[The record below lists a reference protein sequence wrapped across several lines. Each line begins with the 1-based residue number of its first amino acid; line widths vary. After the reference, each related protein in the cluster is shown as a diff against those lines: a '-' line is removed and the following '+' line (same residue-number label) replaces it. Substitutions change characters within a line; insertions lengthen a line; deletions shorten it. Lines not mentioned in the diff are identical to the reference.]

1 MNTQREENF
10 SYVVAMSFTQKIMK
24 ATQAYK
30 IFKKHFPNGRIIDTT
45 IDGFNV
51 VSCEFYDRQ
60 TGTFGGGE
68 YIVTNEQ

>member
-1 MNTQREENF
+1 MTTREKKLL
-10 SYVVAMSFTQKIMK
+10 YLTAMSFTQKIMK
-24 ATQAYK
+24 VTQAYK
-30 IFKKHFPNGRIIDTT
+30 IFKKHFPEGRIIDTK

-68 YIVTNEQ
+68 YIVTDEQ